1 MVLAFLWIKV
11 KEIDKNRIKYMT
23 ADNILPFQI
32 DNVTVKGRL
41 VRLKDTLDE
50 ILNRHNYP
58 EIVNNYLAEMIALS
72 AALSADAKYQGLF
85 TLQISGD
92 GPLRMMV
99 VDMTTDGEVRACAK
113 YDQNALEI
121 LVENKET
128 SLAQLFGVGCIVFT
142 VDLADTDDRYQ
153 AVVDLSGATLADCMH
168 HFFRQSDQIQAGIVI
183 VADVSKDAV
192 TSSKYRAAA
201 LILQKMP
208 GLGGT
213 SEELEQ
219 EADDWFTDLSLLGTV
234 TKKELLDIELS
245 SKDLLYRLFS
255 ERGISV
261 YPERPVIARCS
272 CSRERIEVIL
282 NNFSKEDQHNMVI
295 DEKII
300 VTCEFCS
307 EVYEFESK
315 N

>member
-50 ILNRHNYP
+50 IINRHNYP

-128 SLAQLFGVGCIVFT
+128 SLSKLFGVGCIVFT

-245 SKDLLYRLFS
+245 SKDLVSTFL
-255 ERGISV
+255 
-261 YPERPVIARCS
+261 
-272 CSRERIEVIL
+272 
-282 NNFSKEDQHNMVI
+282 
-295 DEKII
+295 
-300 VTCEFCS
+300 
-307 EVYEFESK
+307 
-315 N
+315 